1 MVTVCFI
8 HNEDGEATH
17 ATNVTMTG
25 IYATENYWSG
35 IWVVNK
41 GSITMT
47 NVASWGHMTTGTG
60 YGAYLDNDAGT
71 GSIDHQEHHHHAL
84 RVR

>member
-1 MVTVCFI
+1 MPPKT
-8 HNEDGEATH
+8 
-17 ATNVTMTG
+17 
-25 IYATENYWSG
+25 YYSG

-47 NVASWGHMTTGTG
+47 NVASWGHTTTGTG

-71 GSIDHQEHHHHAL
+71 GSITIKDTLAMPYGFDYNHERGLNIFTNGKVTLTNASIW
-84 RVR
+84 